1 MVTYLGSLVQA
12 RCGEGVTLQ
21 TNIPGVCGEC
31 LGHAGFAPA
40 GCSAGE
46 LPKAGPGLRALPRP
60 KPLRFRFSGAPQ
72 RRRLGWACVL
82 CPSQVQQ
89 LRRPG
94 AWQVHSP
101 RCGASY
107 HLPRPSRSVSWESRL
122 RCAVCLLWG
131 DSWGDRFLAATL
143 PVDVSRSG
151 SQEDLVSNWEPACSL
166 PPARL
171 PACLPPAGGWAG
183 PQPACSPLVFTQSF
197 VL

>member
-12 RCGEGVTLQ
+12 CCGERVTLQ
-21 TNIPGVCGEC
+21 TNIPGVCGERLQC

-60 KPLRFRFSGAPQ
+60 KPVRFRLSGAPQ

-101 RCGASY
+101 RCGASN
-107 HLPRPSRSVSWESRL
+107 HLPHPSHSVSWEHRL

-131 DSWGDRFLAATL
+131 PDLWLQPSRWMSAVQDPRKTWLAT
-143 PVDVSRSG
+143 G
-151 SQEDLVSNWEPACSL
+151 SLLAVCRP
-166 PPARL
+166 
-171 PACLPPAGGWAG
+171 PACLSASSWAG